1 MLEFI
6 KTDNETITVAV
17 KMTKRQIVALYHNQV
32 GIGASSQRAAR
43 HQTRL
48 QNDKESLATYR
59 AKNLL
64 RLAQERTLVLGRKY
78 FDDPSW
84 HALLDLYVRESEGR
98 LTSITSAC
106 SGSLAAETTALR
118 HIEVMTN
125 DGLLVRMPDAAD
137 KRRIWIGLARQTREN
152 LTDLLCSD

>member
-1 MLEFI
+1 MLELV
-6 KTDNETITVAV
+6 KTGSETVTVAV
-17 KMTKRQIVALYHNQV
+17 KMTKRQIAALYHNQL
-32 GIGASSQRAAR
+32 GMGSSQRDTRNLAR
-43 HQTRL
+43 L
-48 QNDKESLATYR
+48 ANDKESLATYR

-64 RLAQERTLVLGRKY
+64 RLARERTLVLGRKY

-137 KRRIWIGLARQTREN
+137 KRRIWIGLARRTREN
-152 LTDLLCSD
+152 LTDLLCRD